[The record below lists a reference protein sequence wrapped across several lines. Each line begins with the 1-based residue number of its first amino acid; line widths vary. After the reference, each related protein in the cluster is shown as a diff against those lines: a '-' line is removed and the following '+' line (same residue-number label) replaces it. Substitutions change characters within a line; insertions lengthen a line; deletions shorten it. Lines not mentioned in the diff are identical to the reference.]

1 MESVGKVAVLAVT
14 ALICAAIVRRGTPE
28 IALLLVLAAGVAVL
42 GVVLGELQGVVEELW
57 YLAWAASLEEEILR
71 PVLKTVAIS
80 VLTKITG
87 EICRCGGEGGLAACV
102 ETAGVILAL
111 WVALPLVEGV
121 LELMGE
127 LMV

>member
-1 MESVGKVAVLAVT
+1 MGTVGKLAVLAVT
-14 ALICAAIVRRGTPE
+14 ALICAGIVRRGTPE
-28 IALLLVLAAGVAVL
+28 IALLLVLAAGAAVL
-42 GVVLGELQGVVEELW
+42 GLVMGELQEVVEELW
-57 YLAWAASLEEEILR
+57 YLAWAACLEEEVLR

-80 VLTKITG
+80 ILTKITG

-102 ETAGVILAL
+102 ETAGVVLAL

-121 LELMGE
+121 LRLMGE

>member
-1 MESVGKVAVLAVT
+1 MGAVGKIAVLAV
-14 ALICAAIVRRGTPE
+14 AGLICAAMVRRGAPE
-28 IALLLVLAAGVAVL
+28 IGLLLVLAAGA
-42 GVVLGELQGVVEELW
+42 GVFGLVMGELEGVVEELW
-57 YLAWAASLEEEILR
+57 YLAWAASLEKELLE

-80 VLTKITG
+80 ILTKITG